1 MVGIDLLKTLPWFFI
16 IEMGEN
22 ARRKPYTKAISGYF
36 TVIIGGFFPPLHHCG
51 IVIGLQIA
59 LHMLGI
65 YKIYKNSVNKFSLI
79 CSW

>member
-36 TVIIGGFFPPLHHCG
+36 TVIIGGFFPPLTF
-51 IVIGLQIA
+51 
-59 LHMLGI
+59 
-65 YKIYKNSVNKFSLI
+65 SVL
-79 CSW
+79 